1 MISLS
6 AHAGKI
12 VSRLRD
18 SSLALLC
25 PQECRVCGGM
35 VEAWRDGIACSTCWQ
50 EFDEARQSAEVCAKC
65 GLRLR
70 AAPIAT
76 TERRCGRCDDLA
88 FTCARSCG
96 AYEGALRES
105 VIRLKE
111 HPQLSGRIRELL
123 HSTFLSLTKDQTVES
138 VIPVP
143 LHPDRQR
150 VRGFNQA
157 EVIARAL
164 TALTNPEVD
173 TVSLVREK
181 KTEMHRAGMS
191 LAVRAR
197 SLEMAFKVRAPRLI
211 ENRSVL
217 LVDDLMTT
225 GSTAHEIAGTLLA
238 AGARSV
244 SVLTLARA
252 VTLFQ

>member
-1 MISLS
+1 MNSFA

-12 VSRLRD
+12 VSQLRD
-18 SSLALLC
+18 SSLALLY

-35 VEAWRDGIACSTCWQ
+35 VEAWRDGVACRACWQ
-50 EFDEARQSAEVCAKC
+50 EFAGAWQSAGACVKC
-65 GLRLR
+65 GLRLT
-70 AAPIAT
+70 AVSAAT

-88 FTCARSCG
+88 FTCARAGG

-105 VIRLKE
+105 VIWLKE
-111 HPQLSGRIRELL
+111 HPQLSGRVCDLL
-123 HSTFLSLTKDQTVES
+123 HAAFLTLTKDQMVES
-138 VIPVP
+138 IIPVP

-150 VRGFNQA
+150 MRGFNQA

-164 TALTNPEVD
+164 AAVTGLEVD

-181 KTEMHRAGMS
+181 KTEMHRAGMT
-191 LAVRAR
+191 LTARAR
-197 SLEMAFKVRAPRLI
+197 SLEMAFRVHAPRLL
-211 ENRSVL
+211 ENRAVL

-252 VTLFQ
+252 ATLFQ